1 MKKIYLYEILT
12 LIGILIFGIL
22 LCVNTYDLKVL
33 QEDNENLTYRIKLLE
48 TKNAL
53 YENINEYEVEDV
65 NKDGAVD
72 ISDIAIVK
80 NKILKGKQEEN
91 K

>member
-53 YENINEYEVEDV
+53 YESISEYEVEDV
-65 NKDGAVD
+65 NKDGKVD
-72 ISDIAIVK
+72 ISDLAIVK
-80 NKILKGKQEEN
+80 SRMLRGK
-91 K
+91 

>member
-53 YENINEYEVEDV
+53 YENISKYEVEDV
-65 NKDGAVD
+65 NKDGVVD
-72 ISDIAIVK
+72 ISDLAIVK
-80 NKILKGKQEEN
+80 SRMLRGK
-91 K
+91 

>member
-53 YENINEYEVEDV
+53 YESINEYEVEDV
-65 NKDGAVD
+65 NKDGVVD
-72 ISDIAIVK
+72 ISDLAIVK
-80 NKILKGKQEEN
+80 SRMLRGK
-91 K
+91 

>member
-53 YENINEYEVEDV
+53 YESINEYEVEDV
-65 NKDGAVD
+65 NKDGKVD
-72 ISDIAIVK
+72 ISDLAIVRSRM
-80 NKILKGKQEEN
+80 LKEE
-91 K
+91 

>member
-65 NKDGAVD
+65 NKDGVVD

-80 NKILKGKQEEN
+80 SRMLRGK
-91 K
+91 

>member
-1 MKKIYLYEILT
+1 MKKIYLYEKLT

-53 YENINEYEVEDV
+53 YESINEYEVEDV
-65 NKDGAVD
+65 NKDGVVD
-72 ISDIAIVK
+72 ISDLAIVRSRM
-80 NKILKGKQEEN
+80 LRGK
-91 K
+91 

>member
-1 MKKIYLYEILT
+1 MKKIYLYEKLT
-12 LIGILIFGIL
+12 LIGIIIFGIL

-53 YENINEYEVEDV
+53 YESINEYEVEDV
-65 NKDGAVD
+65 NKDGVVD
-72 ISDIAIVK
+72 ISDLAIVK
-80 NKILKGKQEEN
+80 SRMLRGK
-91 K
+91 

>member
-53 YENINEYEVEDV
+53 YESISEYEVEDV
-65 NKDGAVD
+65 NKDGEVD
-72 ISDIAIVK
+72 ISDLAIVK
-80 NKILKGKQEEN
+80 SRMLRGK
-91 K
+91 

>member
-53 YENINEYEVEDV
+53 YESISEYEVEDV
-65 NKDGAVD
+65 NKDGIVD
-72 ISDIAIVK
+72 ISDLAIVK
-80 NKILKGKQEEN
+80 SRMLRGK
-91 K
+91 

>member
-53 YENINEYEVEDV
+53 YESISEYEVEDV
-65 NKDGAVD
+65 NKDGVVD
-72 ISDIAIVK
+72 ISDLAIVK
-80 NKILKGKQEEN
+80 SRMLRGK
-91 K
+91 

>member
-53 YENINEYEVEDV
+53 YESISEYEVEDV
-65 NKDGAVD
+65 NKDGVVD
-72 ISDIAIVK
+72 ISDLAIVK
-80 NKILKGKQEEN
+80 SRMLKEK
-91 K
+91 

>member
-65 NKDGAVD
+65 NKDGVVD
-72 ISDIAIVK
+72 ISDLAIVK
-80 NKILKGKQEEN
+80 SRMLRGK
-91 K
+91 

>member
-22 LCVNTYDLKVL
+22 LCINTYDLKVL

-65 NKDGAVD
+65 NKDGVVD
-72 ISDIAIVK
+72 ISDLAIVK
-80 NKILKGKQEEN
+80 SRMLRGK
-91 K
+91 

>member
-33 QEDNENLTYRIKLLE
+33 QEDNENLIYRIKLLE

-53 YENINEYEVEDV
+53 YESINEYEVEDV
-65 NKDGAVD
+65 NKDGVVD

-80 NKILKGKQEEN
+80 SRMLRGN
-91 K
+91 

>member
-53 YENINEYEVEDV
+53 YENISEYEVEDV
-65 NKDGAVD
+65 NKDGVVD
-72 ISDIAIVK
+72 ISDLAIVK
-80 NKILKGKQEEN
+80 SRMLRGK
-91 K
+91 

>member
-48 TKNAL
+48 TKNVL
-53 YENINEYEVEDV
+53 YENISEYEVEDV
-65 NKDGAVD
+65 NKDGVVD
-72 ISDIAIVK
+72 ISDLAIVK
-80 NKILKGKQEEN
+80 SRMLRGEK
-91 K
+91 

>member
-22 LCVNTYDLKVL
+22 LCVNIYDLKVL

-53 YENINEYEVEDV
+53 YESINEYEVEDV
-65 NKDGAVD
+65 NKDGVVD
-72 ISDIAIVK
+72 ISDLAIVK
-80 NKILKGKQEEN
+80 SRMLRGK
-91 K
+91 